1 VLRGNGQKVLGGER
15 HFPKANPCRGEPA
28 GGGRVAA
35 ERLEGLALGLVR
47 DVAYTRIEDTLAL
60 QLNERLRMQS
70 LYRPDPSSY
79 PRYSLQL
86 PKRQLSEWIS
96 KCQENTA

>member
-1 VLRGNGQKVLGGER
+1 
-15 HFPKANPCRGEPA
+15 
-28 GGGRVAA
+28 
-35 ERLEGLALGLVR
+35 
-47 DVAYTRIEDTLAL
+47 
-60 QLNERLRMQS
+60 MQS